1 MKKIYF
7 LAAALAFG
15 HLVNAQLSDGFE
27 DYPLGPYF
35 GGHWTNWSMVDND
48 ENILIVDDIAS
59 EGSQSGY
66 IGGDGIQDAILDT
79 GMKTGGLWTVSMDIY
94 IDFGATGYF
103 NAQHDLSALGTT
115 GNWAYQAFIGADP
128 TQSGN
133 PPDAGTFYFASGGT
147 AYSFPYDEEVWFNF
161 AVEHDMDNDECKIFM
176 DGNPIVFSQT
186 IPFGDDPTFMGKL
199 NGFDFYS
206 LSEVNSMYIDNI
218 HFYQGELGVKD
229 IQINEISVYP
239 TVSNDVVN
247 IAAKSD
253 ISNIAV
259 FNTAGQQVMRVN
271 PKGTNAQINVTAL
284 PAGVYM
290 VKIQSG
296 KEVIT
301 KKIVVK

>member
-7 LAAALAFG
+7 LATALVFG
-15 HLVNAQLSDGFE
+15 YTAKAQLTDSFE
-27 DYPLGPYF
+27 DYPVGPYF

-48 ENILIVDDIAS
+48 ENILVVDGMAS
-59 EGSQSGY
+59 DGTQSGY
-66 IGGDGIQDAILDT
+66 IGGDEIQDAILDT
-79 GMKTGGLWTVSMDIY
+79 GMKTGGLWTYSMDIY
-94 IDFGATGYF
+94 IDFGASGYF
-103 NAQHDLSALGTT
+103 NAQHDLSALGTD
-115 GNWAYQAFIGADP
+115 GNWAYECYIGLDP
-128 TQSGN
+128 TQAGF
-133 PPDAGTFYFASGGT
+133 PPDAGTFYLASAGT
-147 AYSFPYDEEVWFNF
+147 AYTFPYDEEVWFNF
-161 AVEHDMDNDECKIFM
+161 AIEHDMDNDEISIFM
-176 DGNPIVFSQT
+176 DGNPIVFSQA
-186 IPFGDDPTFMGKL
+186 IPFGDNPAFMGKL

-206 LSEVNSMYIDNI
+206 ASEVNSMYIDNI
-218 HFYQGELGVKD
+218 QFYQGELGVKD